1 MNVKKI
7 ATLLLTMLCLTFTL
21 HAQAQANYPD
31 KPVKLIV
38 PFPPGQATD
47 MIARMIAEKLTL
59 VWGHQVI
66 VENKT
71 GVPGM
76 VAGSTAAPD
85 GYTMTM
91 GTSGVLAVN
100 PAVFAKL
107 PYDVTKDFIY
117 VGGLAITPMIVV
129 VSAEFPYNT
138 VQELIAAA
146 KKEPGK
152 FNVGY
157 GGVNNTQHL
166 TGELFKATTGVNMV
180 GVNYKG
186 SASAVTDL
194 LGGQISILVDSMAVA
209 LPHIKAGKLKPLA
222 ITSLERVPQLP
233 NLPTVAES
241 GYPGFEGVGWQ
252 GLVVPKGTP
261 SAIVQ
266 KISAD
271 VSKILADPVMQKNII
286 DKGMVPDPRGSGPW
300 SEFAFAEMKK
310 WKAAAQQANIKATE

>member
-1 MNVKKI
+1 
-7 ATLLLTMLCLTFTL
+7 
-21 HAQAQANYPD
+21 
-31 KPVKLIV
+31 
-38 PFPPGQATD
+38 
-47 MIARMIAEKLTL
+47 
-59 VWGHQVI
+59 
-66 VENKT
+66 
-71 GVPGM
+71 
-76 VAGSTAAPD
+76 
-85 GYTMTM
+85 
-91 GTSGVLAVN
+91 
-100 PAVFAKL
+100 
-107 PYDVTKDFIY
+107 
-117 VGGLAITPMIVV
+117 
-129 VSAEFPYNT
+129 
-138 VQELIAAA
+138 
-146 KKEPGK
+146 
-152 FNVGY
+152 
-157 GGVNNTQHL
+157 
-166 TGELFKATTGVNMV
+166 MV

-209 LPHIKAGKLKPLA
+209 LPHIRAGKLKPLA
-222 ITSLERVPQLP
+222 ITTLERVPQLP

-252 GLVVPKGTP
+252 GLVLPKGTP